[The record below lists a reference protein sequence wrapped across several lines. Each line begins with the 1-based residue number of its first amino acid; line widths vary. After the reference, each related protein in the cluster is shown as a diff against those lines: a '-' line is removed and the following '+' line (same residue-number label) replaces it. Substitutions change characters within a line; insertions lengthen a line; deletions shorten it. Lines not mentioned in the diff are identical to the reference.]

1 MPPTRDAQDASKLSF
16 PLQLVILVI
25 TTAISVAL
33 SVTGTTWSIRSDV
46 RDVATRMELRDE
58 TYRKDQEDLKAQ
70 IRQLSARYEMLQV
83 NMTELQLS
91 LATRQKEK

>member
-1 MPPTRDAQDASKLSF
+1 MPPTSRESDASRLSF
-16 PLQLVILVI
+16 PMQLVVLVV

-58 TYRKDQEDLKAQ
+58 TYRKDQEDVKAQ

-83 NMTELQLS
+83 TMTELQLS

>member
-1 MPPTRDAQDASKLSF
+1 MPPTREADASRLSF
-16 PLQLVILVI
+16 PMQLVVLVV

-58 TYRKDQEDLKAQ
+58 TYRKDQDDMKAQ
-70 IRQLSARYEMLQV
+70 IRQLSSRYEMLQV
-83 NMTELQLS
+83 TINELQLS